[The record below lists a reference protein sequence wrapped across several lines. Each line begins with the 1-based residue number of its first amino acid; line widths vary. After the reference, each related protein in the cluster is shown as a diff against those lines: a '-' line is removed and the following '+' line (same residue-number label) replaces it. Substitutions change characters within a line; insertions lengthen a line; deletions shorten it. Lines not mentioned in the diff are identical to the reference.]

1 MPVRALQRV
10 ATVASA
16 TAPYNTIQL
25 KLFYPALDATTEE
38 HYQTGVLPFDT
49 QFSPAP
55 VVIFLPGVNCSAHTY
70 EWLATNLAENGIVT
84 VIASWLAQNLPGRFS
99 ISPGIDLD
107 AVHVDNYG
115 TRPTSSSLQTIIDAL
130 KTLSSETVLAGNVR
144 GNFIFGGHSA
154 GGTMALQNARHDWF
168 PEVIGAFSCCANPLA
183 TSVLGN
189 WGKGNIPPL
198 PTDVPVFMIGVSEDG
213 IGDHHVKHF
222 GNTDESGADYIR
234 RIFNEANYTDGKLHI
249 FDGANHHTICH
260 PADHSIGRIFMD
272 SPATGD
278 ESAIRQQMSQ
288 MISDFV
294 HETVTKKTQIHEKL

>member
-130 KTLSSETVLAGNVR
+130 KTLSSETVLAGNAARPYRSSVR
-144 GNFIFGGHSA
+144 TPRRGLNRRAVGVPRNP
-154 GGTMALQNARHDWF
+154 GTRLNQFAVR
-168 PEVIGAFSCCANPLA
+168 
-183 TSVLGN
+183 
-189 WGKGNIPPL
+189 
-198 PTDVPVFMIGVSEDG
+198 
-213 IGDHHVKHF
+213 
-222 GNTDESGADYIR
+222 
-234 RIFNEANYTDGKLHI
+234 
-249 FDGANHHTICH
+249 TI
-260 PADHSIGRIFMD
+260 
-272 SPATGD
+272 
-278 ESAIRQQMSQ
+278 
-288 MISDFV
+288 
-294 HETVTKKTQIHEKL
+294 TVV